1 MATTNVNVGFP
12 DPFSYNYAKHDF
24 PLQYLPDNL
33 RPGNLTYNGID
44 LQAQWHQQKM
54 RDANYMA
61 NAKVLSTQM
70 GDARAFSSPN
80 GYYMLPP
87 PSLGQRKFA
96 NPSMGYLDTAS
107 NRQDQPS
114 NHAPFSEVE
123 NPYASKFGRG
133 HGYCPVD
140 AKMEEYRLSGGVL
153 RTTVGQEYGRAKLND
168 RIRQLDAINV
178 AKQTFQT
185 DEMGGLGGIPATQSA
200 PFAGALASIS
210 DELGILPQVEL
221 AQLLRSVIDALLQPG
236 ENYSAITRFVVGDA
250 NKIFALCVRL
260 ATNNSADDIMSAL
273 EFIEGNSSEDGI
285 TQLIENLLQT
295 MTEAGI
301 DGEANPLTNSVY
313 RMLTTLK
320 NLFSRLELYL
330 KQMLKLSDAPAK
342 DRQSASKALVKSLGF
357 LKLIKTDAQLFAQ
370 VGNANRD
377 TLAIDPTINPQTGRP
392 IQTSGAF
399 IAPTGNEA
407 YFPYSHKG
415 VARTNTY
422 QPKQGISLEQQY
434 EDARSYGSDRASSGR
449 GSRFV
454 FSDSAPRREDTQHG
468 YGGRGGATF
477 DVDTRGEFGDQS
489 GRYLWSPMGEQAQ
502 LNLGGREIGYVGDDG
517 AEALAEEGGDE
528 EGAEGSA
535 MAQLASEEGVPGMRS
550 VRDPTTG
557 GWDIGLQGR
566 PGASSSAVEED
577 YVDDSGVV
585 QPGARPGQEAPA
597 PSPARSAKPYKS
609 ADVPKTRSALIAF
622 ITQLEKKHPG
632 YSQGVYSTSSDKSV
646 RLNTLRKM
654 TEAGLL

>member
-1 MATTNVNVGFP
+1 MSSFGTQKVATTNVNVGFP
-12 DPFSYNYAKHDF
+12 DPFSYNYAKHNNS
-24 PLQYLPDNL
+24 LQYLPDNL
-33 RPGNLTYNGID
+33 HPGNLTYTGID

-70 GDARAFSSPN
+70 GDARAFSSPK

-87 PSLGQRKFA
+87 PILGQRKFA

-114 NHAPFSEVE
+114 NHAPFTEVE

-221 AQLLRSVIDALLQPG
+221 AQLLRSVIDALLSPG
-236 ENYSAITRFVVGDA
+236 ENYNAITRFVVGDA

-273 EFIEGNSSEDGI
+273 EYIEGGSSEDGI
-285 TQLIENLLQT
+285 TQLIENLLET
-295 MTEAGI
+295 MFE
-301 DGEANPLTNSVY
+301 DGLDVEGNPLINTVY
-313 RMLTTLK
+313 VILKTLK
-320 NLFSRLELYL
+320 DLFTRLELYL
-330 KQMLKLSDAPAK
+330 KQMLKLADAPAK
-342 DRQSASKALVKSLGF
+342 DRQSASKALIKSLGF

-370 VGNANRD
+370 VGNANMEN
-377 TLAIDPTINPQTGRP
+377 LASPPTFDPQTGRVP
-392 IQTSGAF
+392 QSSGAF
-399 IAPTGNEA
+399 IAGVPSDVG
-407 YFPYSHKG
+407 YFPFSHKG
-415 VARTNTY
+415 VARSNRYVPKRGVAYNTNDY
-422 QPKQGISLEQQY
+422 DSNLSVRGQSQ
-434 EDARSYGSDRASSGR
+434 SSGSQ
-449 GSRFV
+449 SRFT
-454 FSDSAPRREDTQHG
+454 FSSLAPRREDTQHG
-468 YGGRGGATF
+468 YVGEGGAEF
-477 DVDTRGEFGDQS
+477 SMDNRGAFGNQS
-489 GRYLWSPMGEQAQ
+489 GRFINTVEAPSDEGQY
-502 LNLGGREIGYVGDDG
+502 NTGGRPIGYSG

-528 EGAEGSA
+528 EGEEAEGL
-535 MAQLASEEGVPGMRS
+535 AQTASSDSGVPGMRS

-557 GWDIGLQGR
+557 QYDIG
-566 PGASSSAVEED
+566 
-577 YVDDSGVV
+577 V
-585 QPGARPGQEAPA
+585 QKAEAPTN
-597 PSPARSAKPYKS
+597 PPKPKPYTS
-609 ADVPKTRSALIAF
+609 EDVPRERNKLIAF
-622 ITQLEKKHPG
+622 ITMLEKKHPG
-632 YSQGVYSTSSDKSV
+632 YSQAVYKTSNDKSV
-646 RLNTLRKM
+646 RVNTLRKM
-654 TEAGLL
+654 AEAGLL